1 MNQWYSSPLH
11 TFPTTNSSH
20 QFHRNKLRL
29 SVRIQSVTVQSVQSP
44 GPFSVVW
51 LSRFKQKKPRG
62 QCPFSLSFHYN
73 KGGAVPNKDG
83 HLSVGSDFLS
93 FLQDVFEERDNDCCN
108 MEDLLVMRTWQ
119 LSHMQV
125 SRRPGCRPQHTE
137 REDKGAN
144 CESRL
149 SMSQKMA
156 GQRSLCAKKRSI
168 ESSRGTDCYT
178 LPEGSTAW
186 RREREIVIDA
196 SL

>member
-11 TFPTTNSSH
+11 TYPTSNSSH
-20 QFHRNKLRL
+20 QFHSHKLRL

-83 HLSVGSDFLS
+83 HLSVGSDFVS

-108 MEDLLVMRTWQ
+108 MEDLQ
-119 LSHMQV
+119 LSV
-125 SRRPGCRPQHTE
+125 
-137 REDKGAN
+137 EDSENRA
-144 CESRL
+144 E
-149 SMSQKMA
+149 
-156 GQRSLCAKKRSI
+156 
-168 ESSRGTDCYT
+168 
-178 LPEGSTAW
+178 W
-186 RREREIVIDA
+186 RRITHVADPYVTEAYLWLPGSGRLETVQQRDR
-196 SL
+196 S